1 MENAQI
7 GLKIAI
13 NYVYGHAYN
22 FTENIFKFVQIIQEK
37 YWAAFFYPNTGF
49 LLPQINLKE
58 TCGFFLPR
66 DGQIYGVKK
75 SHHFFIKIITPD
87 FFPIY

>member
-1 MENAQI
+1 MENAQY

-37 YWAAFFYPNTGF
+37 YWSAFFLPQYRLFITPNKFKKKQLAFFYPEMVKFTG
-49 LLPQINLKE
+49 
-58 TCGFFLPR
+58 
-66 DGQIYGVKK
+66 
-75 SHHFFIKIITPD
+75 
-87 FFPIY
+87 